1 MKVLALTRYAALGA
15 SSRLR
20 FHQYFPALEAAG
32 IHVEARHLFD
42 DGYVKRLYSG
52 RGRSPGALL
61 HAYSARL
68 VDALNAARFDRL
80 WLEKELFPGLPALC
94 ERVLAG
100 LGVPILVDFDDAVF
114 HSYDRH
120 PNAIY
125 RRLMGRKIDVVMR
138 ASRLVVAG
146 SPYLAERAQMA
157 GARRVESL
165 PTVIDLQRYPAE
177 AAPTNTEIPTIG
189 WIGSP
194 STVQYLEGL
203 RAPLNALRRER
214 NFRLVVIGARLP
226 WVAEIGGECLPWS
239 EDTELQALRQIDIG
253 VMPLPDDPWERGK
266 CGYKLIQYMA
276 CSRPVVASPVGANL
290 SIVQPGDNGFLAAD
304 SSQWQEALGALID
317 DAALRRRI
325 GASGRAKVEAQYC
338 VQRTAP
344 RLIGWMQ
351 ELGSR

>member
-1 MKVLALTRYAALGA
+1 MLALTRYAALGA

-20 FHQYFPALEAAG
+20 FLQYFPALKGAG
-32 IHVEARHLFD
+32 IRVDPLHLFD
-42 DGYVKRLYSG
+42 DAYVQRLYVSG
-52 RGRSPGALL
+52 RRSPSAVLRAYAERLINILRAPTHDLL
-61 HAYSARL
+61 
-68 VDALNAARFDRL
+68 
-80 WLEKELFPGLPALC
+80 WIEKELFPGLPALV
-94 ERVLAG
+94 ERAISAAG
-100 LGVPILVDFDDAVF
+100 IPMLVDFDDAVF
-114 HSYDRH
+114 HSYDQH
-120 PNAIY
+120 PIALY
-125 RRLMGRKIDVVMR
+125 RRLMGGKIDVVMR

-146 SPYLAERAQMA
+146 SPYLAERARLA
-157 GARRVESL
+157 GAAWVEPL
-165 PTVIDLQRYPAE
+165 PTVIDLERYPVEVAHTDSL
-177 AAPTNTEIPTIG
+177 APTIG

-194 STVQYLEGL
+194 STVHYLDGL
-203 RAPLNALRRER
+203 REPLNALRRER
-214 NFRLVVIGARLP
+214 SFRLVVIGARLP

-290 SIVQPGDNGFLAAD
+290 SIVQPGDNGFLAAG

-317 DAALRRRI
+317 DAALRRRM